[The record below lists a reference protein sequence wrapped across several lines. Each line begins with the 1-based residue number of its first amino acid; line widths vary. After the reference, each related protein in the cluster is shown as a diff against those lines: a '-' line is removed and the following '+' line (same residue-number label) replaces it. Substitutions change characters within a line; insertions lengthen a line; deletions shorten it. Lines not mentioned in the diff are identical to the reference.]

1 MIEIHDD
8 LLSPKEYRE
17 IKNTFLNDKFPLP
30 WYWSDVVQGDYL
42 DVDHLDNYQMTHVCY
57 SNCSPNLQESSGFP
71 SVLPIVNHPDLD
83 IRALVR
89 IKANLNHRTPEIIQ
103 HGFHVDVPFDCMTG
117 IYYVN
122 DNDGYTEFKECGT
135 KVESVA
141 NRMVTFP
148 SQTLHSGTS
157 CTNATRR
164 IAINF
169 VYFAAERIPEAEL
182 GQYGSED

>member
-1 MIEIHDD
+1 M
-8 LLSPKEYRE
+8 R
-17 IKNTFLNDKFPLP
+17 
-30 WYWSDVVQGDYL
+30 
-42 DVDHLDNYQMTHVCY
+42 
-57 SNCSPNLQESSGFP
+57 
-71 SVLPIVNHPDLD
+71 
-83 IRALVR
+83 
-89 IKANLNHRTPEIIQ
+89 
-103 HGFHVDVPFDCMTG
+103 HGFHVDVPWNCMTG

-122 DNDGYTEFKECGT
+122 SNDGYTEFKESGT

-169 VYFAAERIPEAEL
+169 VYFAAESIPQETIE
-182 GQYGSED
+182 QYGNED